1 MEQSTTKPL
10 RTGTGLYPSRRT
22 YPSVVKFQA
31 MLEVLK
37 GKPVGE
43 VARLYGFHPT
53 LFPRWRKIFEEKG
66 PTIFEEGKTDG
77 YQKKIDELT
86 RLLGKK
92 EIEIELLKKYL
103 GSVG

>member
-1 MEQSTTKPL
+1 MEQSVKPT
-10 RTGTGLYPSRRT
+10 RKVYTSR
-22 YPSVVKFQA
+22 VKFQVV
-31 MLEVLK
+31 LEVIK
-37 GKPVGE
+37 GKRVGE

-53 LFPRWRKIFEEKG
+53 MFPKWRKQFEEKG
-66 PTIFEEGKTDG
+66 HLIFEEGKTDE

-103 GSVG
+103 GSVA

>member
-1 MEQSTTKPL
+1 MEQSVKP
-10 RTGTGLYPSRRT
+10 RRKVYSSR
-22 YPSVVKFQA
+22 VKFQV
-31 MLEVLK
+31 MLEVIK
-37 GKPVGE
+37 GKAVGE

-53 LFPRWRKIFEEKG
+53 MFPKWKKVFEEKG
-66 PTIFEEGKTDG
+66 HLIFEEAKTDE

-103 GSVG
+103 GSVE